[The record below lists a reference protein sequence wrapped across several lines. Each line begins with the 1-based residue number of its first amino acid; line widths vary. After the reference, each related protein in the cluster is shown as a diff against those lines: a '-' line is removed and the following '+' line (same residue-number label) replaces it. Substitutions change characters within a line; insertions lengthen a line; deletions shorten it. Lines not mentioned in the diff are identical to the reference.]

1 MLLTPGPTPV
11 PEFARKAMSDITIHH
26 RTKEFEAIFERTRNL
41 LIEIYNMP
49 EVLMLASSG
58 TGAMEA
64 CVTNFTRKKALT
76 VNSGKFGERF
86 GKICKAFN
94 IDYTEIKN
102 EWNTAV
108 SVEDIVNTIKNDS
121 NIDAIFIQICESA
134 GGLRH
139 PVEEIAKEVKK
150 INPEIIVVADGITAL
165 GVEKIDVTNI
175 DALITGSQKAFMLP
189 PGLAMIGLSQKAVTK
204 IEEKSAGYYFNL
216 ATELK
221 NQRKNTTAW
230 TAATTLI
237 MGLEAILVELKKV
250 GFDNLYSKTAL
261 RAKATQEALK
271 AIGFEIYPKTPANA
285 MTTVYTE
292 QSNEIRKLLKTKYS
306 VDIAGGQ
313 DHLAG
318 KIFRINHMGLVED
331 FEASWAVN
339 AIELVD
345 TVWFRQLRSRDG
357 AVVHSGDNLTGE
369 GDGDDETISVDVSR
383 LNKSVTQI
391 VFVITSFRGQTFDK
405 VDKAQCRVID
415 DVTGQEVVKYVLSD
429 HKNTT
434 GQIMASVS

>member
-108 SVEDIVNTIKNDS
+108 SVEDVINEIKNDS

-165 GVEKIDVTNI
+165 GVEKIDVT
-175 DALITGSQKAFMLP
+175 K
-189 PGLAMIGLSQKAVTK
+189 K

-339 AIELVD
+339 AIELVMD
-345 TVWFRQLRSRDG
+345 DLNIRKFDG
-357 AVVHSGDNLTGE
+357 TAN
-369 GDGDDETISVDVSR
+369 R
-383 LNKSVTQI
+383 
-391 VFVITSFRGQTFDK
+391 VF
-405 VDKAQCRVID
+405 AQNMFKGI
-415 DVTGQEVVKYVLSD
+415 
-429 HKNTT
+429 
-434 GQIMASVS
+434 